1 MKESYLNQRKCKICK
16 CTFTPMIP
24 MARVCSIECAMT
36 LARSKNAKA
45 EKVEI
50 TRARKAA
57 VAKLKTRSD
66 WMREVQAV
74 VNAVVRERDK
84 DQPCI
89 SCGRHHQ
96 GQYHA
101 GHYLSVGAHPE
112 LRFDLTNIHKQ
123 CQPCNTHLS
132 GNQLEYRKGL
142 AARYGQDYVSSVET
156 PMPTRKYTVDELIQL
171 KQFYKAKLKE
181 MREAA

>member
-1 MKESYLNQRKCKICK
+1 MKPSTCKVCK
-16 CTFTPMIP
+16 AEFVKHKMGQK
-24 MARVCSIECAMT
+24 VCSPECAQTFGM
-36 LARSKNAKA
+36 SKNAKA
-45 EKVEI
+45 LKVEI

-57 VAKLKTRSD
+57 KEKLKTRSD
-66 WMREVQAV
+66 WLKEVQAV
-74 VNAVVRERDK
+74 VNAVARERDK

-112 LRFDLTNIHKQ
+112 KRFDLDNIHKQ

-142 AARYGQDYVSSVET
+142 AARYGQDYVSAIET
-156 PMPTRKYTVDELIQL
+156 PMPTRKYTVDELIEL
-171 KQFYKAKLKE
+171 KQFYKAKLKA

>member
-1 MKESYLNQRKCKICK
+1 MKPSICK
-16 CTFTPMIP
+16 
-24 MARVCSIECAMT
+24 VCKSQYTKSRMGQVVCCPECAMT

-50 TRARKAA
+50 TRARRAA
-57 VAKLKTRSD
+57 VARLKTRSD

-142 AARYGQDYVSSVET
+142 AARYGQDYVSAVET
-156 PMPTRKYTVDELIQL
+156 PMPTRKYTVDELIEL
-171 KQFYKAKLKE
+171 KQFYKAKLKALK
-181 MREAA
+181 EAA

>member
-1 MKESYLNQRKCKICK
+1 MRPSICK
-16 CTFTPMIP
+16 
-24 MARVCSIECAMT
+24 VCKSQYTKSRMGQVVCCPECAMT

-50 TRARKAA
+50 TRARRAA

-66 WMREVQAV
+66 WMKEVQAV

-142 AARYGQDYVSSVET
+142 AARYGQDYVSAVET
-156 PMPTRKYTVDELIQL
+156 PMPTRKYTVDELIEL
-171 KQFYKAKLKE
+171 KAFYKAKLKE
-181 MREAA
+181 MRESA